1 MKNPKTWVPKAKL
14 CESVNLGNSHVWSKN
29 SFLYNYILSSF
40 QNVCVCMCVCV
51 VSVSKTLLSL

>member
-40 QNVCVCMCVCV
+40 QNVCVCMCVCGV
-51 VSVSKTLLSL
+51 CV